1 MAAIL
6 LSDWSAI
13 AQVFIAVFTVVG
25 VIASL
30 YFSTKALREVQA
42 DRKQKQKPHLAFGLG
57 GYRYPIR
64 FVKAGKTIPGVDQK
78 YVKQVFSDMSENAE
92 SVRLDEKKEEDGSI
106 KSIRIGRLKNYGLG
120 PAISTRVTWIPQKV
134 WVGSESFEIDYKKLI
149 EPIYN
154 PSLNTMPSIPSHIS
168 PNEEGG
174 LSRLPTF
181 IEKDV
186 EKKLTKVEGLLQ
198 IEAKDVFDTKI
209 ITEQKFYLFTGY
221 KEEIP
226 WVHVTFSD
234 IIS

>member
-1 MAAIL
+1 MAAIS
-6 LSDWSAI
+6 LSDWNAI
-13 AQVFIAVFTVVG
+13 AQLFIAVFTVVG

-30 YFSTKALREVQA
+30 YFSTKALREIQA
-42 DRKQKQKPHLAFGLG
+42 DRKQKQKPHLAFEYG

-64 FVKAGKTIPGVDQK
+64 FVKAGKKIPGVNPK
-78 YVKQVFSDMSENAE
+78 YVKQVFSNMSENVE

-120 PAISTRVTWIPQKV
+120 PAISTCVTWIPQKV
-134 WVGSESFEIDYKKLI
+134 WIGSESFEIDYKKLV
-149 EPIYN
+149 EPIYSS
-154 PSLNTMPSIPSHIS
+154 SLNNMPSIPSHIS

-186 EKKLTKVEGLLQ
+186 EKKLTKVDGLLQ
-198 IEAKDVFDTKI
+198 IKTKDVFGTTI
-209 ITEQKFYLFTGY
+209 ITEQEFYLFTGY
-221 KEEIP
+221 KEESP